1 MNRSIRGVCRVD
13 KTDIGKVGWIDISVD
28 DATGLRD
35 FYADVTGW
43 QPESVSMGDYDDFTM
58 NTPHG
63 ANAVAGICHA
73 RGSNADI
80 PRQWLIY
87 ITVEDVDASARA
99 CTEQG
104 GKVIVAPKA
113 LGDARFCVI
122 EDPAGAVAALYQ
134 PG

>member
-1 MNRSIRGVCRVD
+1 MAD
-13 KTDIGKVGWIDISVD
+13 QAEIGKIGWIDISVD

-35 FYADVTGW
+35 FYASVVGW
-43 QPESVSMGDYDDFTM
+43 QPESASMGEYDDFTM
-58 NTPHG
+58 TTPHG
-63 ANAVAGICHA
+63 ASAVAGVCHA
-73 RGSNADI
+73 RGSNAEL

-87 ITVEDVDASARA
+87 ITVADVDASART

-104 GKVIVAPKA
+104 GKLIVEPKSM
-113 LGDARFCVI
+113 GDARFCVI

>member
-1 MNRSIRGVCRVD
+1 VAD
-13 KTDIGKVGWIDISVD
+13 QAEIGKIGWIDISVD

-35 FYADVTGW
+35 FYASVVGW
-43 QPESVSMGDYDDFTM
+43 QPESTSMGDYDDFTM
-58 NTPHG
+58 TTPHG
-63 ANAVAGICHA
+63 ASPVAGVCHA
-73 RGSNADI
+73 RGSNTEL

-87 ITVEDVDASARA
+87 ITVADVDASART

-104 GKVIVAPKA
+104 GKLIVEPKSM
-113 LGDARFCVI
+113 GDARFCII